1 MEILK
6 IYDNPARP
14 QWADLTRRCTRQ
26 EGEIAEQVAGILA
39 QVREGGDEALRRI
52 VRRIEGRTPEAFEI
66 PADIRRKAA
75 EAVSDDL
82 KKALAAAKANI
93 EAFHRAQLP
102 QEVRIETMPG
112 VRCMQRAVPIRR
124 VGLYVPGGQ
133 APLFSTMFSFAAR
146 SRISPSREIPFP
158 NMISNSASLKG
169 GAILFL
175 TTFTRTWLPTI
186 SPPCLS
192 DSVLLT
198 SRRTDE

>member
-133 APLFSTMFSFAAR
+133 APLFSTVLMLAVPAR
-146 SRISPSREIPFP
+146 VAGCGEVILCTPASREGAVAPEILY
-158 NMISNSASLKG
+158 AADLCGVDLSL
-169 GAILFL
+169 IH
-175 TTFTRTWLPTI
+175 I
-186 SPPCLS
+186 
-192 DSVLLT
+192 
-198 SRRTDE
+198 